1 MRNKILWVLLLSSC
15 ASTAS
20 VPVVP
25 ECELGVS
32 RPLSLKTKRGEVY
45 VERNTLEGCV
55 IEERLV
61 WGKSSVPLT
70 EPEWRAGAL
79 SLWRGQVALD
89 LYKFFDGHPLEC
101 KTWVYKFAK
110 NKLRMA
116 RKSKT
121 CGP

>member
-1 MRNKILWVLLLSSC
+1 M
-15 ASTAS
+15 
-20 VPVVP
+20 
-25 ECELGVS
+25 
-32 RPLSLKTKRGEVY
+32 Y

-70 EPEWRAGAL
+70 DPEWRAGAL

-89 LYKFFDGHPLEC
+89 LHKYFDGHPLEC

-110 NKLRMA
+110 NKLRLV
-116 RKSKT
+116 RKSDT